1 MTRDEAAIERMAAA
15 RYEEFC
21 REPPNECDETIP
33 WADLD
38 PEQRRFWLDE
48 ERASLAALLAD
59 PPPAVE
65 RAVLE
70 RLIAEQRRECARLR
84 QDDPYFVPHIKARI
98 DFLSDRLAELDA
110 EEKRDAR

>member
-1 MTRDEAAIERMAAA
+1 MTRDEASIERMARAFAA
-15 RYEEFC
+15 ELLRGS
-21 REPPNECDETIP
+21 PN
-33 WADLD
+33 
-38 PEQRRFWLDE
+38 PEMTTEKYWPAWLGE
-48 ERASLAALLAD
+48 MEAVFAALLAD
-59 PPPAVE
+59 PPPAIE